1 MELLPPHCKLT
12 LHLFNADGDLIHYS
26 DVTGDIIDYFWYI
39 NQEGELVPSS
49 LLSHRTRSFT
59 FTQQR
64 ALATMMMMMMEI
76 EKKEV

>member
-39 NQEGELVPSS
+39 NQEGGVG
-49 LLSHRTRSFT
+49 
-59 FTQQR
+59 
-64 ALATMMMMMMEI
+64 AVVVI
-76 EKKEV
+76 ES